1 VTILTIAGSPS
12 PQSRSAR
19 LLAHVGTAIEAADLD
34 VANLSLRSLP
44 AEALLLADR
53 SDPAISA
60 ALDAVSQAS
69 AIVLATPIYKAAYS
83 GLLKSFLDLLP
94 QRGFEG
100 KFVWPIASGGSLAHA
115 LAIDYALRPVLASLS
130 STHIGRAVFALDS
143 EITLDAAG
151 GVQLAPA
158 LAARLDDGVTAL
170 TQYIGAPS
178 RLTTLNASNGFMRFS
193 PARCSA

>member
-1 VTILTIAGSPS
+1 MTILTIAGSPS

-130 STHIGRAVFALDS
+130 ATHIGRAVFALDS
-143 EITLDAAG
+143 EITPDAAG